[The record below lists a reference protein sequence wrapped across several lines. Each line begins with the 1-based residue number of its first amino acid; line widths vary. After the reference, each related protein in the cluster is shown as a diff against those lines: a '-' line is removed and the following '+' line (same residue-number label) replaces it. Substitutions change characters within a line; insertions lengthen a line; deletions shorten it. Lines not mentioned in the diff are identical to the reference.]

1 MAKGFNL
8 SFSRLQSIASGVAA
22 SANTPAMYINNI
34 TYNARG
40 QTTRIDYADN
50 SITQGYFYD
59 TNRGWLDSGE
69 LRNSGDTPLNRTLS

>member
-8 SFSRLQSIASGVAA
+8 SFSRLQSIASGVVA
-22 SANTPAMYINNI
+22 SVNMPAVYINNI

-50 SITQGYFYD
+50 SNTQGYSYD

-69 LRNSGDTPLNRTLS
+69 FR